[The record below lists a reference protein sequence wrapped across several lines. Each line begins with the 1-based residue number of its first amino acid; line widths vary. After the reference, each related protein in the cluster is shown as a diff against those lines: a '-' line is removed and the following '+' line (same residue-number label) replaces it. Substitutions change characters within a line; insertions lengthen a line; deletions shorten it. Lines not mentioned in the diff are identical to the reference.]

1 MPNFSSILFSLCLF
15 PIRKTIAIDDEN
27 TCVERPQMCA
37 RRTKWEVVEYIASS
51 LPHTHFKWHSLDS
64 HSLSSNSYSKGKI
77 GCVVEMENVRGSEW
91 ESSELKERER
101 EKNFNNTRGASQVA
115 VKSVCCCCCCWWWDF
130 SSYLH
135 KFASSFF
142 LHVVIISNA
151 LCSCKVEKLIIFYIF
166 FLVDHKCTFSNDN
179 DNWGTEWRN
188 FSSSVKFLWY

>member
-1 MPNFSSILFSLCLF
+1 MHLFKIKTFSTTNVEYKSERNKSERKKKKEIFIVSMPNFSSILFSLCLF

-151 LCSCKVEKLIIFYIF
+151 SCLM
-166 FLVDHKCTFSNDN
+166 LM
-179 DNWGTEWRN
+179 
-188 FSSSVKFLWY
+188 